1 MKNLLCILF
10 LALLMVGCSG
20 NKEKST
26 EDIEPADQELVI
38 APENLLKVR
47 FDVGGM
53 TCTGCE
59 NTVIKGISELEGIAE
74 VTASHVD
81 SVAFVSFDK
90 TKATPQ
96 QMSEAITKK
105 GYEVLGHEI
114 ISDSGE

>member
-1 MKNLLCILF
+1 MKNIFCILI
-10 LALLMVGCSG
+10 LAMLMVGCSG

-26 EDIEPADQELVI
+26 EDIDTTDQELVI

-59 NTVIKGISELEGIAE
+59 NTVIKGISELDGISE
-74 VTASHVD
+74 VTASHMD
-81 SVAFVSFDK
+81 SVAIVSFDK

-96 QMSEAITKK
+96 QMSEAIAKK

-114 ISDSGE
+114 ISESGE